1 MPVNVP
7 NPLRCQRGTIENK
20 QTKTNL
26 SNMKNVFARAFTLA
40 LLSVTVLTACQ
51 KEDVL
56 KPQPTPPVVTPPAPD
71 GHITI
76 KLKAAITVGDVVY
89 DSIPATFRI
98 TSWDEAGVQHQ
109 KDTALDAGA
118 KAVTLP
124 KGHSR
129 FAFSV
134 NKWGVEDQLVL
145 TKNEI
150 TEGSTYT
157 LGGSKAA
164 KKLQSV
170 TQYSFLN
177 GTFAPTQRQVF
188 AYDAQG
194 RIQHIDQYGADEGGV
209 LRLNTRDEFI
219 YTGNGLKIE
228 NVSRPGGVRT
238 VWFHYAYA
246 YDALGRAIQSEYR
259 YITQHEIF
267 TNHYNSNGINM
278 LMGEGAT
285 DQNGARIA
293 LKFAGGNRVE
303 EKTVLPGYPS
313 TIVNFTYDFNV
324 NPYAVIKMP
333 SQRFELSS
341 KNNTLTEVWENYN
354 AYRNENSYDADGY
367 PTEVITKVRTNSGA
381 YVANSKTVYTY

>member
-1 MPVNVP
+1 
-7 NPLRCQRGTIENK
+7 
-20 QTKTNL
+20 
-26 SNMKNVFARAFTLA
+26 MKNVFARVFTLA
-40 LLSVTVLTACQ
+40 LVSVTVLTACQ

-56 KPQPTPPVVTPPAPD
+56 KPTPPVVTPPASD

-98 TSWDEAGVQHQ
+98 TSWDENGVQHQ
-109 KDTALDAGA
+109 KDTTLDAGA
-118 KAVTLP
+118 QAIQLP

-129 FAFSV
+129 YAFAV
-134 NKWGVEDQLVL
+134 NKWGVDGQVVM

-150 TEGSTYT
+150 TEGHTYT

-164 KKLQSV
+164 KKLKSV

-177 GTFAPTQRQVF
+177 GAFVPSQRQVF

-194 RIQHIDQYGADEGGV
+194 RIKHIDQYGADEEGV
-209 LRLNTRDEFI
+209 LRLGTRDEFN

-228 NVSRPGGVRT
+228 NVSQTGSVKT
-238 VWFHYAYA
+238 VWYHYAYA
-246 YDALGRAIQSEYR
+246 FDAQGRAIQSEYR
-259 YITQHEIF
+259 YLTQHEIF
-267 TNHYNSNGINM
+267 TNQYSSHGITM

-285 DQNGARIA
+285 DPNCARIA

-313 TIVNFTYDFNV
+313 TVVNFTHDFNI

-341 KNNTLTEVWENYN
+341 KNNVLTEVWENYN
-354 AYRNENSYDADGY
+354 AYRNENSYDTDGY
-367 PTEVITKVRTNSGA
+367 LTEVVNKVRSNNGV
-381 YVANSKTVYTY
+381 YVNNSKTVYTY